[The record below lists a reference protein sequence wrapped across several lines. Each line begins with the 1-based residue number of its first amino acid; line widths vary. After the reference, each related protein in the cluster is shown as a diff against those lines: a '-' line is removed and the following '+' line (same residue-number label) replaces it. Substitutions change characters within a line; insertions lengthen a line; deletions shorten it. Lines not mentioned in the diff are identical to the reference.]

1 MKKNFFIFLILSTS
15 IFAATLKSQPVVRTP
30 DYMTFEINAKSHED
44 AEILAE
50 EVLETPLNVTYKNKY
65 GTWWYYSQSK
75 GVIVTITKES
85 DGYYVEVEKGDFNS
99 FNNQV
104 NADKSY

>member
-1 MKKNFFIFLILSTS
+1 MKKNFIIFLILSIS
-15 IFAATLKSQPVVRTP
+15 IFSATLKSKPVIRTP

-44 AEILAE
+44 AEILTE
-50 EVLETPLNVTYKNKY
+50 DVLETPLNVMYKNKY
-65 GTWWYYSQSK
+65 GTWWYWSQSK
-75 GVIVTITKES
+75 GVIVTITKEGDEYS
-85 DGYYVEVEKGDFNS
+85 VEVEKGDFNS